1 VTPYLIIFTTAFI
14 QIFFVSLQ
22 TIQIA
27 RVDTMEYAATRIFVV
42 SICIALAWL
51 YNINKGVKDC
61 RLTKFIY
68 IMGTS
73 TGAVCGAKVNAIIGA
88 II

>member
-1 VTPYLIIFTTAFI
+1 MAYLTIFISAFI
-14 QIFFVSLQ
+14 QIFFVSVQ
-22 TIQIA
+22 TLQIA
-27 RVDTMEYAATRIFVV
+27 RVDEMEYAIPRIFVV

-51 YNINKGVKDC
+51 YNVNKGVKDC

-73 TGAVCGAKVNAIIGA
+73 SGAVCGAKIDTIIGLV
-88 II
+88 I